1 MTDQTPTTTDTNSA
15 NPDVNIQDT
24 EERSALIA
32 RAKMLGLEFPPNIYT
47 SRLRELVNGAIAAK
61 PEPVVVA
68 SEPAKLTARQ
78 EALKLIRVNVVCM
91 NPSKV
96 NLAGEIITAGNAVCP
111 TQRKFVPF
119 NTPEGFHIPNIIYNV
134 MREKQFQMSITKQ
147 GAKGD
152 YKEMRMMPEYSIQ
165 VLPPLTE
172 QQLEDLR
179 IAQAAAKQTN

>member
-1 MTDQTPTTTDTNSA
+1 MTDQTPTTTDTNTVT
-15 NPDVNIQDT
+15 PDVNIQDT
-24 EERSALIA
+24 EERSALLV

-47 SRLRELVNGAIAAK
+47 TRLRELVNGAIGAK
-61 PEPVVVA
+61 PEPTA
-68 SEPAKLTARQ
+68 ISSEPAKLTARQ

-91 NPSKV
+91 NPNKV
-96 NLAGEIITAGNAVCP
+96 NLQGEIITAGNAVCP

-152 YKEMRMMPEYSIQ
+152 YKEMKMMPEYSIQ

-172 QQLEDLR
+172 QELEALR
-179 IAQAAAKQTN
+179 VAQAAAKQAN